1 MIKRPV
7 PGRVTVSFRAFCQ
20 AESFAGLVARPL
32 ECVLDPMAACV
43 AEARKIG
50 LLSRLCHTAAVHAL
64 YRHGRRS
71 HDTRKCSILW
81 GFCVAGGPGFEPRLT
96 ESESNHRR

>member
-1 MIKRPV
+1 MQIVKSLVR
-7 PGRVTVSFRAFCQ
+7 GGVTVSFRFFCQ
-20 AESFAGLVARPL
+20 AESFASLVARRFKG
-32 ECVLDPMAACV
+32 VLDPMAACV

-50 LLSRLCHTAAVHAL
+50 LLSRLCHTAAVHVL

-81 GFCVAGGPGFEPRLT
+81 GFCVAGGPGFEPKLT
-96 ESESNHRR
+96 